1 MEHSLWRLCGF
12 QVGEH
17 AAYGGLVWLAASQ
30 EVEVGPWEQRSH
42 ERLAESVGR
51 ARCGLEVAC
60 PRDRPWTWVTDARE
74 EAGQGP
80 RLLWTSFTL

>member
-1 MEHSLWRLCGF
+1 MKLSLWRLCGF

-42 ERLAESVGR
+42 ERLAESVALG
-51 ARCGLEVAC
+51 
-60 PRDRPWTWVTDARE
+60 
-74 EAGQGP
+74 
-80 RLLWTSFTL
+80 